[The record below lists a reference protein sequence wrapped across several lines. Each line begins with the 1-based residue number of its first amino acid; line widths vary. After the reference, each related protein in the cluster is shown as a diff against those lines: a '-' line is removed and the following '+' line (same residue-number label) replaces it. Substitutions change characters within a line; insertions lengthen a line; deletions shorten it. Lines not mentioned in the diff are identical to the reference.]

1 MIGGA
6 GMRRH
11 LVVGE
16 MVVGAGIIILSLGI
30 LPLWA
35 AIVGLAIFAM
45 GIGGLPLTSQ
55 VSGSDSSLH
64 AGAGVAV
71 VLLLAGVVAWLV
83 WPAQKS
89 DNVAAVTSSGVPPPV
104 EIVPELAVEPKPA
117 PEPKPT
123 AKPASESRP
132 GAVLARFSAKHKHRL
147 RDCEGILTFTAKTI
161 RFQSEEPDDSFA
173 YSIDQVELDNDGVKD
188 RLGKAWHFTVEGRD
202 MEDVFKRWKA
212 GALRAQK

>member
-16 MVVGAGIIILSLGI
+16 MVVGAGIIILSLGV

-35 AIVGLAIFAM
+35 AIIGLAIFAM
-45 GIGGLPLTSQ
+45 GMGGLPLTSQ
-55 VSGSDSSLH
+55 VSGSVSASH
-64 AGAGVAV
+64 ASAAVAV

-83 WPAQKS
+83 WPAQEP
-89 DNVAAVTSSGVPPPV
+89 DNLAAVTSSGVPPPV
-104 EIVPELAVEPKPA
+104 QAVPEPAVAPKPA

-123 AKPASESRP
+123 AKPAAESGP

-147 RDCEGILTFTAKTI
+147 RDCEGILTLTAKTI
-161 RFQSEEPDDSFA
+161 RFQSQEPDDSFV
-173 YSIDQVELDNDGVKD
+173 YSIDQVELDSDGVKD
-188 RLGKAWHFTVEGRD
+188 RLGKAWHFTAEGRD

-212 GALRAQK
+212 GALR